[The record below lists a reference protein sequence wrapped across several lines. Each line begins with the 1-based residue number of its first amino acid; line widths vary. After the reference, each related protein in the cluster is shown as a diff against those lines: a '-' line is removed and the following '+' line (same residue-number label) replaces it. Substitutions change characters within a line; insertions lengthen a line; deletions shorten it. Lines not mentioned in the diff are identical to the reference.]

1 MNPTE
6 KVSLGKTGVKVTR
19 LGIGGCPLGGLY
31 RDLSEEAATA
41 TVERAL
47 ALGLN
52 FFDTAPLYG
61 AGKSESRLGRIL
73 AKHHRSTFVLATKV
87 GFALVP
93 IDPNANEEIF
103 FPFEN
108 APPLRPACDYSYDG
122 AMRSFE
128 ESLKRL
134 HLDHVDVL
142 HLHEPAGFYDET
154 MQGAFRA
161 LLKLREQGLITVLGA
176 AMNQVEMLI
185 RFAHEGGFDCF
196 LLALRH
202 TLLEHWAFKE
212 LLPLCAEKQISLI
225 IGAPYSSGILATGAI
240 PGAKYCYLDP
250 PKDVLEKVRQI
261 EAVCQDYSVPL
272 KAAALQFTL
281 CHPAVASVVPGCGSV
296 SEVEE
301 NFRMLSYPIPSEFW
315 SELQRRKLVPEQIFI
330 PS

>member
-1 MNPTE
+1 MNPIE
-6 KVSLGKTGVKVTR
+6 KIPLGKTAVKVTR

-31 RDLSEEAATA
+31 KDLSEEAATA

-61 AGKSESRLGRIL
+61 AGKSESRLGRTL
-73 AKHHRSTFVLATKV
+73 ANHDRSTFVLATKV

-93 IDPNANEEIF
+93 IDPHANEEIF

-128 ESLKRL
+128 GSLKRL
-134 HLDHVDVL
+134 HLDYIDVL
-142 HLHEPAGFYDET
+142 HVHEPVGFYDET

-161 LLKLREQGLITVLGA
+161 LRKLREQGLIKVLGA

-185 RFAHEGGFDCF
+185 RFAREGGFDCF

-212 LLPLCAEKQISLI
+212 LLPLCTEKKISLI
-225 IGAPYSSGILATGAI
+225 IGAPYSSGILATGAT

-250 PKDVLEKVRQI
+250 PQEVLEKVRQI

-281 CHPAVASVVPGCGSV
+281 CHPAVASVIPGCGSV
-296 SEVEE
+296 AEVED
-301 NFRMLSYPIPSEFW
+301 NFRMLRYSIPSEFW
-315 SELQRRKLVPEQIFI
+315 GELQRRKLVPEEILI
-330 PS
+330 PL

>member
-1 MNPTE
+1 MNPIE
-6 KVSLGKTGVKVTR
+6 RVPLGKNGVEVTR
-19 LGIGGCPLGGLY
+19 LGIGGAPLGGLY
-31 RDLSEEAATA
+31 RDLSEDAAAA

-47 ALGLN
+47 TLGLN

-61 AGKSESRLGRIL
+61 AGKSESRLGRSL
-73 AKHHRSTFVLATKV
+73 AKRDRPSFVVASKV

-93 IDPNANEEIF
+93 IDPGSNEEIF

-128 ESLKRL
+128 GSLNRL
-134 HLDHVDVL
+134 HLEHIDVL
-142 HLHEPAGFYDET
+142 HIHEPVGFYDET

-161 LLKLREQGLITVLGA
+161 LRKLREQGLIKALGA

-185 RFAHEGGFDCF
+185 RFAHEGEFDCF

-202 TLLEHWAFKE
+202 TLLEHGAFKE
-212 LLPLCAEKQISLI
+212 LLPLCAKKKISLI
-225 IGAPYSSGILATGAI
+225 IGAPYSTGILATGAI

-250 PKDVLEKVRQI
+250 PEDVMEKVRQI

-281 CHPAVASVVPGCGSV
+281 CHPAVASVIPGCGSV

-301 NFRMLSYPIPSEFW
+301 NFKMVSYSIPPAFW
-315 SELQRRKLVPEQIFI
+315 NELQRRKLVPEEFSP

>member
-1 MNPTE
+1 MNPIE
-6 KVSLGKTGVKVTR
+6 KIRLGKTGVVVTR
-19 LGIGGCPLGGLY
+19 LGVGGAPLGGLY

-41 TVERAL
+41 TIERAL

-61 AGKSESRLGRIL
+61 AGKSESRLGRTL
-73 AKHHRSTFVLATKV
+73 ANHDRSSFTLATKV

-93 IDPNANEEIF
+93 IDPEANEEIF

-108 APPLRPACDYSYDG
+108 PPALRPACDYSYDG

-128 ESLKRL
+128 GSLKRL
-134 HLDHVDVL
+134 EVDHIDVL
-142 HLHEPAGFYDET
+142 HLHEPVGFYEET

-161 LLKLREQGLITVLGA
+161 LWKLREQGLIKALGA

-185 RFAHEGGFDCF
+185 RFAHEGHFDCF

-202 TLLEHWAFKE
+202 TLIEHWAFKE
-212 LLPLCAEKQISLI
+212 LLPLCAAKKISLI
-225 IGAPYSSGILATGAI
+225 IGGPYNSGILATGAI

-250 PKDVLEKVRQI
+250 PKEVLEKVLQI
-261 EAVCQDYSVPL
+261 EAVCREYSVPL

-281 CHPAVASVVPGCGSV
+281 CHPAVASVVPGCASV
-296 SEVEE
+296 AEVEE
-301 NFRMLSYPIPSEFW
+301 NFEMLSYSIPREFW
-315 SELQRRKLVPEQIFI
+315 SELQRRHFVPEEFI
-330 PS
+330 TPS